1 MPYNAHLLSLDSLH
15 TGARLL
21 LCERGRDLGSMVRA
35 TCPREGAL
43 ASAVNAARGRYHG
56 ELTGV

>member
-21 LCERGRDLGSMVRA
+21 LCERGRDRGSMARA
-35 TCPREGAL
+35 TCLREGML
-43 ASAVNAARGRYHG
+43 ASVVNAARGRYRG
-56 ELTGV
+56 